1 MRKHIIKN
9 FEELINIRE
18 DWRRKGRKEILEI
31 LEKGLE
37 KADPEKAMKR
47 HLKLKK
53 DRIEIKGEEIAL
65 NKFKRIFV
73 VGGGK
78 ASAKMAKAVEEIL
91 EDRIYKGLIIAP
103 ENVKSKTKIIEI
115 RMGDHPIP
123 SRRNIQYTRE
133 IIELLKEAGRE
144 DLIIILLSGGGS
156 ALLTYPADEL
166 ELEDIAETTRILLK
180 CGANIEEI
188 NTIRKHISK
197 IKGGQLV
204 KYAYPARTITLI
216 ISDVVGN
223 RMDSIASGPTVP
235 DKTTFKDA
243 ERIIKK
249 YNLYGKL
256 PENVINRIIRGVKG
270 KVEETP
276 KPGNPLFK
284 KVINIIVANN
294 FESLKTM
301 KREAKRRGYRS
312 MILSSRITGEAKEI
326 GRLMAAIFNEVRE
339 TGNPI
344 KAPAI
349 IIGGGETT
357 VTVKGNGI
365 GGRNQELALTVANI
379 IGGNGRI
386 FFASIGTDGIDGVTD
401 AAGAIVDAE
410 TKREGEELGL
420 SIEETLKN
428 NDSYSF
434 FKKVGKNL
442 IYTGLTETNV
452 NDLMIG
458 LILK

>member
-1 MRKHIIKN
+1 LRKHIIKN

-37 KADPEKAMKR
+37 KADPEKAIR
-47 HLKLKK
+47 RSLKLKK

-133 IIELLKEAGRE
+133 IIELLKETGRE

-156 ALLTYPADEL
+156 ALLTYPADKL

-216 ISDVVGN
+216 ISDVVGD

-339 TGNPI
+339 TGNPV